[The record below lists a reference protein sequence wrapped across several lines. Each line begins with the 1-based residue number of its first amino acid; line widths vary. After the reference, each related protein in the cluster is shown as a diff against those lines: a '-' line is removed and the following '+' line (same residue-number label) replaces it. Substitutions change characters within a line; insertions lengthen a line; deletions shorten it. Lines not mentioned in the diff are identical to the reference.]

1 MTIDLMF
8 WMIGIAI
15 LALAI
20 TAAVSNL
27 LTIRE
32 KWYHRTSR
40 TPQGKAYTVYKP
52 TDWLNG

>member
-1 MTIDLMF
+1 MF

-52 TDWLNG
+52 TDWMNG